1 MMDLERFKRVR
12 TLHDIRVE
20 KARLRYESL
29 VAENAMM
36 ESFKAIGNLFSLF
49 GYIRKASAGFN
60 TAYSVVSRISQFAGK
75 IFRSKPR
82 TKGAEEHEDAEDTVR
97 F

>member
-1 MMDLERFKRVR
+1 MEMERFKKIS

-36 ESFKAIGNLFSLF
+36 DSFRAIGRLFSLI
-49 GYIRKASAGFN
+49 GYVRRAAAGFG
-60 TAYSVVSRISQFAGK
+60 TAYSMGSRISQFVGK
-75 IFRSKPR
+75 IFRKSKPD
-82 TKGAEEHEDAEDTVR
+82 TESVHEDNTVR